1 MREWALTFCN
11 ILYYFKVNLIN
22 IRYYI
27 VLYNKCVSPCCFSR
41 ALKYKMNFFSQL
53 SKATI
58 GPHRLHPHMEWLLQR
73 RVEST
78 PVGRALTGGV
88 TNKGRVECCGPYS
101 VMVKQILCEL
111 GIHSTYVL
119 STCWDYRASANVPHA
134 FVVFCLGG
142 KWYQCDP
149 TMTQFL
155 DEPLTCVGM
164 DRVTPTIISPITDP
178 TALRFLNKNIIGGSN
193 KDCTTIPFLPLDESQ
208 NSLVAELLKAQQAGI
223 PGSSIVSKKALSSQL
238 FRAIPPKNHE
248 MVTDGLSCIFG
259 DSQKS
264 PSP

>member
-1 MREWALTFCN
+1 MKL
-11 ILYYFKVNLIN
+11 
-22 IRYYI
+22 
-27 VLYNKCVSPCCFSR
+27 FSR
-41 ALKYKMNFFSQL
+41 LPKTIGFNALQSV
-53 SKATI
+53 
-58 GPHRLHPHMEWLLQR
+58 GPHRLHSCMEWLLQR

-101 VMVKQILCEL
+101 VMVKQILCEM

-164 DRVTPTIISPITDP
+164 DRVTPTIISLITDP

-193 KDCTTIPFLPLDESQ
+193 KDCTTIPFLPLDEK

-223 PGSSIVSKKALSSQL
+223 PGSSIVSEKALSREL
-238 FRAIPPKNHE
+238 LRTIRAAKHR
-248 MVTDGLSCIFG
+248 MVADELPSIFG
-259 DSQKS
+259 DSQPNKS
-264 PSP
+264 RCP